1 MLIFFLICAMLIF
14 IQKQKKK
21 ITHTDIKKEIFR
33 SRSRY
38 KDSQHR
44 IEEFSRLNIERQVKI
59 KTKPLK

>member
-1 MLIFFLICAMLIF
+1 MLIF

-44 IEEFSRLNIERQVKI
+44 IEKFSRLNIERQVKI
-59 KTKPLK
+59 KTKPFK